1 MGRSSSVK
9 RLPPEV
15 RERLDGWIRDES
27 VTQTEAAALV
37 NELLAELY
45 PGHPPVS
52 RRVVSRY
59 DLQMRENMDRVRR
72 SRELA
77 KTWIGKL
84 GSQPGGDVGFLVIET
99 LKTLSLEASQALMHG
114 SGEIDAEALSGV
126 IDQLNKLALAAQRLE
141 RSAAESER
149 RDRQVREAERK
160 RASEQAAERAGKAA
174 SEQGL
179 SAETAAAIQRKILGV
194 AA

>member
-1 MGRSSSVK
+1 MGRPSSVK
-9 RLPPEV
+9 RLPPDI

-27 VTQTEAAALV
+27 VTQTEAAERL
-37 NELLAELY
+37 NEALAELH

-52 RRVVSRY
+52 RRAVSRY
-59 DLQMRENMDRVRR
+59 DLQMRENMDRVQR

-77 KTWIGKL
+77 KTWIGRL

-99 LKTLSLEASQALMHG
+99 LKTLSLEVSQALMHG
-114 SGEIDAEALSGV
+114 SAEIDAETMSGV

-149 RDRQVREAERK
+149 RDRQIREEERK
-160 RASEQAAERAGKAA
+160 RASEESAEKAGKAA
-174 SEQGL
+174 SELGL
-179 SAETAAAIQRKILGV
+179 SAETADAIRRQVLGV
-194 AA
+194 E

>member
-1 MGRSSSVK
+1 MGRPSSVK
-9 RLPPEV
+9 LLPPEI
-15 RERLDGWIRDES
+15 RERFDEWIRDES
-27 VTQTEAAALV
+27 VTQLEATERV

-45 PGHPPVS
+45 PSHPPLSKSAVN
-52 RRVVSRY
+52 RH
-59 DLQMRENMDRVRR
+59 DLQMRQNMDRVQR

-99 LKTLSLEASQALMHG
+99 LKTLSLEVSQTLMHG
-114 SGEIDAEALSGV
+114 SEEIDAETMSGV

-149 RDRQVREAERK
+149 RDRQIREEERK
-160 RASEQAAERAGKAA
+160 RASEEAAEEAGKAA
-174 SEQGL
+174 SELGL
-179 SAETAAAIQRKILGV
+179 SAETADAIKRQVLGV
-194 AA
+194 E